1 MRRDELPLHYA
12 QTLYEMALE
21 EWASWLRS
29 VQQALAENRS
39 LADFLASDEASPAE
53 KYQRLQAVAPQE
65 ASEKFRRFLGFLL
78 DKGHLP
84 MLAEVTAAFERLMA
98 RGRVR
103 EIAHVTSAVELGE
116 EERERIA
123 ALLRRRFGADVDWE
137 FHVDPSLL
145 GGLHIR
151 VGDTVIDGSLAGQ
164 LERLREQLLSA
175 E

>member
-1 MRRDELPLHYA
+1 MRREELPLHYA

-21 EWASWLRS
+21 EWASWLKS
-29 VQQALAENRS
+29 VQQALTENRA

-53 KYQRLQAVAPQE
+53 KYQRLQTVVPQG

-84 MLAEVTAAFERLMA
+84 MLPDVTAAFERLMT

-103 EIAHVTSAVELGE
+103 EVAHVTSAVELSE

-123 ALLRRRFGADVDWE
+123 ALIRRRFGADVDCE

-151 VGDTVIDGSLAGQ
+151 VGDTVIDGTLASQ
-164 LERLREQLLSA
+164 LERLREQLLSS
-175 E
+175 

>member
-1 MRRDELPLHYA
+1 MRREELPLHYA

-21 EWASWLRS
+21 EWASWLKS
-29 VQQALAENRS
+29 VQQALAENRA

-53 KYQRLQAVAPQE
+53 KYQRLQAVVPQGAGE
-65 ASEKFRRFLGFLL
+65 RFRRFLGFLL

-84 MLAEVTAAFERLMA
+84 MLADISAAFERLMA

-116 EERERIA
+116 EERERIT
-123 ALLRRRFGADVDWE
+123 ALIRRRFGADVDCE
-137 FHVDPSLL
+137 FHVDPALL

-151 VGDTVIDGSLAGQ
+151 VGDTVIDATLASQ
-164 LERLREQLLSA
+164 LERLREQLLST
-175 E
+175 

>member
-1 MRRDELPLHYA
+1 MRREELPLHYA

-21 EWASWLRS
+21 EWASWLKS
-29 VQQALAENRS
+29 VQQALAENRA

-53 KYQRLQAVAPQE
+53 KYQRLQTVVPQG

-84 MLAEVTAAFERLMA
+84 MLADVSATFERLMA

-103 EIAHVTSAVELGE
+103 EVAHVTSAVELSE

-123 ALLRRRFGADVDWE
+123 ALIRRRFGADVDCE

-151 VGDTVIDGSLAGQ
+151 VGDTVIDGTLASQ
-164 LERLREQLLSA
+164 LERLREQLLSS
-175 E
+175 

>member
-1 MRRDELPLHYA
+1 MRREELPLHYA

-21 EWASWLRS
+21 EWASWLKS
-29 VQQALAENRS
+29 VQQALAEDRA

-53 KYQRLQAVAPQE
+53 KYQRLQAVVPPG

-84 MLAEVTAAFERLMA
+84 MLTDVSAAFERLMA

-103 EIAHVTSAVELGE
+103 EVAHVTSAVELSE
-116 EERERIA
+116 EERERIT
-123 ALLRRRFGADVDWE
+123 ALIRRRFGADVDCE

-151 VGDTVIDGSLAGQ
+151 VGDTVIDGTLASQ
-164 LERLREQLLSA
+164 LERLREQLLSS
-175 E
+175 